1 MTTLAV
7 EQLLCHHTHFGGQED
22 EQGDQESEE
31 NNGSSTKYRKSSSK
45 FVFNLW
51 WTSFFTI
58 FILTLGENL
67 TSFIIVD
74 IIFDISTYVST
85 VMQ

>member
-7 EQLLCHHTHFGGQED
+7 EQLLCHHAHFGGQE
-22 EQGDQESEE
+22 GDQEKQEDNS
-31 NNGSSTKYRKSSSK
+31 SSTKHRKSSFK

-67 TSFIIVD
+67 TFLL
-74 IIFDISTYVST
+74 
-85 VMQ
+85 

>member
-7 EQLLCHHTHFGGQED
+7 EQLLCHHAHFGGQEG
-22 EQGDQESEE
+22 EQETQEEE
-31 NNGSSTKYRKSSSK
+31 DNSSLPKYRKSSFK

-67 TSFIIVD
+67 TFLL
-74 IIFDISTYVST
+74 
-85 VMQ
+85 

>member
-7 EQLLCHHTHFGGQED
+7 EQLLCHDTHFGGQEG

-31 NNGSSTKYRKSSSK
+31 DNGSSTKYRKSSSK

-67 TSFIIVD
+67 TSFLIVE
-74 IIFDISTYVST
+74 IIFDIISAYLL
-85 VMQ
+85 

>member
-7 EQLLCHHTHFGGQED
+7 EQLLCHHAHFGGQEG
-22 EQGDQESEE
+22 EQGELEE
-31 NNGSSTKYRKSSSK
+31 DNVKHDNGSSTKHRKSSSK

-67 TSFIIVD
+67 TFLL
-74 IIFDISTYVST
+74 
-85 VMQ
+85 

>member
-7 EQLLCHHTHFGGQED
+7 EQLLCHHTHFGGQEG
-22 EQGDQESEE
+22 EQGDQENEE
-31 NNGSSTKYRKSSSK
+31 DSGSSTKYRKSSSK

-67 TSFIIVD
+67 TSFLIVE
-74 IIFDISTYVST
+74 IIFDISTYLL
-85 VMQ
+85 

>member
-1 MTTLAV
+1 MSYFIS
-7 EQLLCHHTHFGGQED
+7 ESIEKLLMAALGCDGERRELEGE
-22 EQGDQESEE
+22 QESEE
-31 NNGSSTKYRKSSSK
+31 DNGSSTKYRKSSSK

-67 TSFIIVD
+67 TCRDYI
-74 IIFDISTYVST
+74 
-85 VMQ
+85 

>member
-7 EQLLCHHTHFGGQED
+7 EQLLCHHAHFGGQEG
-22 EQGDQESEE
+22 EQEKQEEE
-31 NNGSSTKYRKSSSK
+31 DNVKQDNGSSTQYRKSSSK

-67 TSFIIVD
+67 TFLAAKAA
-74 IIFDISTYVST
+74 
-85 VMQ
+85 Q

>member
-7 EQLLCHHTHFGGQED
+7 EQLLCHHAHFGGQEG
-22 EQGDQESEE
+22 EQETQEEE
-31 NNGSSTKYRKSSSK
+31 DNVKHDNGSSTKHRKSSSK

-67 TSFIIVD
+67 TFLL
-74 IIFDISTYVST
+74 
-85 VMQ
+85 

>member
-7 EQLLCHHTHFGGQED
+7 EQLLCHHAHFGGQEG
-22 EQGDQESEE
+22 EQEE
-31 NNGSSTKYRKSSSK
+31 EDNVKHDNGSSTKHRKSSFK

-67 TSFIIVD
+67 TFLL
-74 IIFDISTYVST
+74 
-85 VMQ
+85 

>member
-7 EQLLCHHTHFGGQED
+7 EQLLCHHAHFGGQEG
-22 EQGDQESEE
+22 EQEE
-31 NNGSSTKYRKSSSK
+31 EEEDNGSSTKHRKSSFK

-67 TSFIIVD
+67 TFLL
-74 IIFDISTYVST
+74 
-85 VMQ
+85 